1 MIISDLTILE
11 SVEGS
16 TVIGGGGFDID
27 NYLDEDIYIDQY
39 VNVDKYFDV
48 DVDVEDN
55 LADAIADAQAFGN
68 NSSAQSLTA
77 TYATSFYVRSGS
89 RSTSLVD

>member
-1 MIISDLTILE
+1 MIITDLTILE

-16 TVIGGGGFDID
+16 TVIGGGGFNIYND
-27 NYLDEDIYIDQY
+27 LDEYIRIDQY
-39 VNVDKYFDV
+39 VDVDKYFDV

-55 LADAIADAQAFGN
+55 LADAVADAQAFGN

-77 TYATSFYVRSGS
+77 TYANSFYVRAGS